1 MIKMT
6 YTVND
11 FNNPQQMV
19 DIRTRQIR
27 VRIQNLQSSL
37 VVAQHPFTKAVIE
50 QELQKCVDEYVFR
63 RLSEGN
69 E

>member
-1 MIKMT
+1 M
-6 YTVND
+6 VDD
-11 FNNPQQMV
+11 FKNPQQMI

-27 VRIQNLQSSL
+27 VRIQSLQSAL

-50 QELQKCVDEYVFR
+50 QELQKCVDEYVYR

>member
-1 MIKMT
+1 MT
-6 YTVND
+6 YTKND
-11 FNNPQQMV
+11 FDNPHKM
-19 DIRTRQIR
+19 IEMRTRQIR
-27 VRIQNLQSSL
+27 VRIQKLDAAL

-50 QELQKCVDEYVFR
+50 QELQKCVDEYAYR